1 MFDEGLGEGVSAAA
15 AVTAPGA
22 PAVVGRIGDE
32 AGANGIELDV
42 FDAGP
47 EGGFA
52 FEDGA
57 FEAVGPEAAAALV
70 SAVDV
75 AGVALLEDG
84 HELADVDHLLS
95 GLLAEFGGADG
106 VESHALGAV
115 EGVVTV
121 GGLLEAGRFGGCPD
135 DDVNVVA
142 HPAAA
147 DDLKEE
153 VAVEFLDEFEAV
165 FFVEIGEG
173 VVAGGGAA
181 NAVGEVVVGSLS
193 SDFEACGSHLGLLE
207 LGDGWAV
214 LVEVSFVGWERQGY
228 SAGYRLSP
236 DSSILLRLSP
246 DSAQKRLGSLIGKPI
261 KVSCNWQYH
270 QEVYN
275 N

>member
-1 MFDEGLGEGVSAAA
+1 MQD
-15 AVTAPGA
+15 
-22 PAVVGRIGDE
+22 IGCPP
-32 AGANGIELDV
+32 I
-42 FDAGP
+42 
-47 EGGFA
+47 
-52 FEDGA
+52 
-57 FEAVGPEAAAALV
+57 
-70 SAVDV
+70 
-75 AGVALLEDG
+75 
-84 HELADVDHLLS
+84 
-95 GLLAEFGGADG
+95 LLA
-106 VESHALGAV
+106 LGTV
-115 EGVVTV
+115 EGVMAV

-153 VAVEFLDEFEAV
+153 VAVELLDEFEAV